1 MNLIEEGK
9 KHLILQQP
17 LKVNYPVRIL
27 HGMEDP
33 DVPWRQSLEI
43 VNRLLGE
50 DVIVTFSKTG
60 DHRLSEPDDIA
71 RLTHTVETLACK
83 V

>member
-1 MNLIEEGK
+1 
-9 KHLILQQP
+9 
-17 LKVNYPVRIL
+17 
-27 HGMEDP
+27 MEDP